1 MESLRMIEQ
10 RQRTQAARAL
20 FPRLQFI
27 GGASGQPCPATMR
40 TLQRLLRARAVV
52 NRAIIPRVS
61 FLEARRLSKTYRNAE
76 VPVEVFR
83 DLTMEVERGEMLA
96 IVGPS
101 GIGKSTL
108 LHLLGGLDRPD
119 GGEIRVADRDLT
131 SMSNDELARF
141 RNRNVGFVF
150 QFHHLLPEFSAE
162 ENVAMPGWIG
172 KLPAGEA
179 LRKASALLAELGLE
193 ARRRHFP
200 NQLSGGEQQRVAI
213 ARALLTDPQL
223 FLADEPTGNLDLET
237 SERVFELMR
246 ECHRKRGLTSVIV
259 THNPE
264 LAGRCDRVMEMKQR

>member
-1 MESLRMIEQ
+1 M
-10 RQRTQAARAL
+10 
-20 FPRLQFI
+20 P
-27 GGASGQPCPATMR
+27 
-40 TLQRLLRARAVV
+40 
-52 NRAIIPRVS
+52 
-61 FLEARRLSKTYRNAE
+61 FLEARALSKTYRNAE
-76 VPVEVFR
+76 VPVIVFSE
-83 DLTMEVERGEMLA
+83 LELEVEQGEMVA

-119 GGEIRVADRDLT
+119 SGTLRVEERELS

-141 RNRNVGFVF
+141 RNRKVGFVF
-150 QFHHLLPEFSAE
+150 QFHHLLPEFTAV

-172 KLPAGEA
+172 RIGKEEA
-179 LRKASALLAELGLE
+179 LHRAAELLAELGLA
-193 ARRRHFP
+193 ARSRHFP

-213 ARALLTDPQL
+213 ARALLTDPLL

-237 SERVFELMR
+237 SERVFDLMR

-264 LAGRCDRVMEMKQR
+264 LAARCDRVFEMPALSRAEGKQQRYN

>member
-1 MESLRMIEQ
+1 M
-10 RQRTQAARAL
+10 
-20 FPRLQFI
+20 P
-27 GGASGQPCPATMR
+27 
-40 TLQRLLRARAVV
+40 
-52 NRAIIPRVS
+52 
-61 FLEARRLSKTYRNAE
+61 FLEARGLAKTYRNAE

-83 DLTMEVERGEMLA
+83 GVDLDVERGEMLA

-119 GGEIRVADRDLT
+119 DGTIRVGGRDLT

-150 QFHHLLPEFSAE
+150 QFHHLLPEFSAV

-172 KLPAGEA
+172 RIPTDEA

-193 ARRRHFP
+193 PREKHFP

-213 ARALLTDPQL
+213 ARALLIDPLL

-237 SERVFELMR
+237 SQRVFDLMR
-246 ECHRKRGLTSVIV
+246 ECHLKRGLTSVIV
-259 THNPE
+259 THNPD
-264 LAGRCDRVMEMKQR
+264 LAARCDRVLEMKQR